1 MEVVSR
7 HMKDKKAAGKTQL
20 KFTKGKLSLTN
31 LIAFCDEITCLVDE
45 RRVMDANY
53 LDFNKA
59 FDMFCPN
66 IPVVGKI
73 LSGHTDRKKWL
84 TYQDQR
90 ML

>member
-1 MEVVSR
+1 
-7 HMKDKKAAGKTQL
+7 MKSHAQWMM
-20 KFTKGKLSLTN
+20 
-31 LIAFCDEITCLVDE
+31 DE

-73 LSGHTDRKKWL
+73 QSGHMVKSGSHTKIKGCCSVNDLKSHCQL
-84 TYQDQR
+84 VTSGVP
-90 ML
+90 